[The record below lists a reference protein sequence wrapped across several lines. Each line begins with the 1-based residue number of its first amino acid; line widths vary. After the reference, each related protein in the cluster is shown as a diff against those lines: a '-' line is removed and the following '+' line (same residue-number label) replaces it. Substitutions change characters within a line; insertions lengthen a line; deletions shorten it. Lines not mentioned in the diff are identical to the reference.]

1 MLFEHKD
8 ELIYAEKF
16 FTLKPPVS
24 AKKMFVMG
32 TGSFH
37 GYSSRD
43 EFFRLINDA
52 YGQSINV
59 IQTGK
64 RKTGVS
70 YLIKEAD
77 AIDHSKS
84 RIAREN
90 NIPIVTPS
98 EFVSIIESMCPYI
111 SK

>member
-1 MLFEHKD
+1 MYFSSSVL
-8 ELIYAEKF
+8 LSN
-16 FTLKPPVS
+16 VS
-24 AKKMFVMG
+24 LLSLLVRKV
-32 TGSFH
+32 
-37 GYSSRD
+37 D

-90 NIPIVTPS
+90 NIKNPNLIYPGQVLTIPAA
-98 EFVSIIESMCPYI
+98 
-111 SK
+111 